1 MEDIS
6 DASQLTE
13 FANLTANKQI
23 FGSSPSADGLLPSKV
38 TKATP
43 HEDSPRHDEERQ
55 LSDDAHLC
63 IQDCGYNSSESS
75 TQHSTS
81 DIDGQDPDDD
91 DLAPLDSRASSRSSI
106 SSIPDS
112 VLIHPPS
119 ELKPVIGCDAD
130 ERIRHPWINRDS
142 LGHGRMEAQFKSI
155 QTIRQREA
163 AFRKPSSVRAM
174 QMHTEDEDDDEFLTP
189 PKRRGG
195 PRMSDI
201 SIRSAGSS
209 PLKRSPYYSPTGS
222 AGRQKVKKEYPL
234 VLLHCTLLPPSLP
247 VPGLIGYPDQKILR
261 EVLPPEY
268 WKRWKLLEEKVGSGV
283 LRDRGVLISHPED
296 MYDLLEE
303 RLLESLELQRPRL
316 HHGHFLGHEETGS
329 EEGDQS
335 AAEDSATD
343 GEQGEECP
351 DCGGRFPRHDA
362 SRKWEIKVFAAN
374 GLMRAG
380 AWAAAWKE
388 MEKVDVE
395 VGLWLPSEIR
405 RELEKRLLD
414 NDPPRS
420 NLRLQVPQLR
430 EQPTTNIGAELY
442 GQPSRTNTPT
452 LLIDEPTLFVP
463 EKASRPSSPAPEITT
478 PTKAPVMPASTYSP
492 RSVEEIDLQT
502 LLINYI
508 RVLASDR
515 RNVTIVL
522 LSVLVV
528 YLALG
533 VKPQTSSSDLR
544 PFPRDMFESMPALSS
559 TVSPEQH
566 TTPSWTEQPSF
577 STVLSLTAE
586 APAMT
591 VETSTLQK
599 QTVREASS
607 SKTSQ
612 AIASAASE
620 SVTLSSSSTAA
631 PTPQIVASASSKSVV
646 DPKSPD
652 ANSQGIETS
661 PASLDLVIER
671 SEFTSPAMRLAKDE
685 IETIASKDLAAET
698 SAMTTD

>member
-6 DASQLTE
+6 DAPHLTE
-13 FANLTANKQI
+13 FANFIANEPL
-23 FGSSPSADGLLPSKV
+23 FGSSPSADGLARVNGTRAAS
-38 TKATP
+38 
-43 HEDSPRHDEERQ
+43 HEDSPDREEETR
-55 LSDDAHLC
+55 LSDDAHMSV
-63 IQDCGYNSSESS
+63 QDCGYNSSESS

-81 DIDGQDPDDD
+81 DTAGHDLDDD
-91 DLAPLDSRASSRSSI
+91 DLALLDSRASSRSSI

-119 ELKPVIGCDAD
+119 ELKPAIGCGAD
-130 ERIRHPWINRDS
+130 ERIRHSWINQDNS
-142 LGHGRMEAQFKSI
+142 GHGRMEAQFKSI

-195 PRMSDI
+195 HRMSDI

-222 AGRQKVKKEYPL
+222 AGRPKVKKEYPL

-261 EVLPPEY
+261 DVLPPEY
-268 WKRWKLLEEKVGSGV
+268 WRRWKLLEEKVGSSV
-283 LRDRGVLISHPED
+283 IRDRGVLISHPED

-316 HHGHFLGHEETGS
+316 HHGHFLGLEDTES
-329 EEGDQS
+329 EKGDQS
-335 AAEDSATD
+335 VTEDSATD
-343 GEQGEECP
+343 DEQGEECP
-351 DCGGRFPRHDA
+351 DCGGRLPRHDS

-414 NDPPRS
+414 NDRPS
-420 NLRLQVPQLR
+420 TDLRLQVPQLR
-430 EQPTTNIGAELY
+430 EPATSISTELY
-442 GQPSRTNTPT
+442 DQSSRTNTPT
-452 LLIDEPTLFVP
+452 PLIHEPSLFVP
-463 EKASRPSSPAPEITT
+463 EEPARPSSPASITT
-478 PTKAPVMPASTYSP
+478 PAKAPAMPPPTYSP

-522 LSVLVV
+522 LSVLAV
-528 YLALG
+528 YLAVG
-533 VKPQTSSSDLR
+533 VKPQTSSSHLR
-544 PFPRDMFESMPALSS
+544 PFPGDMFESMPVLSP
-559 TVSPEQH
+559 TVSLEQH
-566 TTPSWTEQPSF
+566 STPSWTEQPSL
-577 STVLSLTAE
+577 STVLSSTAAE
-586 APAMT
+586 PAMT
-591 VETSTLQK
+591 VESSILQK
-599 QTVREASS
+599 ETVREEPS
-607 SKTSQ
+607 SKTLEV
-612 AIASAASE
+612 IPSAASE
-620 SVTLSSSSTAA
+620 SATVSSSSTAA
-631 PTPQIVASASSKSVV
+631 PTPQSSAPVSSTRASSKSVF
-646 DPKSPD
+646 
-652 ANSQGIETS
+652 ANSKSSEARLQRVETS
-661 PASLDLVIER
+661 PANLDLVIER
-671 SEFTSPAMRLAKDE
+671 CEPTCPAM
-685 IETIASKDLAAET
+685 IETIAPTELA
-698 SAMTTD
+698 TDF

>member
-6 DASQLTE
+6 DAPHLTE
-13 FANLTANKQI
+13 FANFTADGPP
-23 FGSSPSADGLLPSKV
+23 FGASPSADGLARFNV
-38 TKATP
+38 TSAAS
-43 HEDSPRHDEERQ
+43 HEDSPHRKEERK
-55 LSDDAHLC
+55 LSDDAPMS

-81 DIDGQDPDDD
+81 DIAGHDLDDD

-112 VLIHPPS
+112 VLIHPTS
-119 ELKPVIGCDAD
+119 ELKPVIGCGAD
-130 ERIRHPWINRDS
+130 ERIRHPWINQDNP
-142 LGHGRMEAQFKSI
+142 GHGRMEAQFKTI

-195 PRMSDI
+195 HRMSDI

-268 WKRWKLLEEKVGSGV
+268 WRRWKLLEEKVGSGV

-316 HHGHFLGHEETGS
+316 HHGHFLGHAS
-329 EEGDQS
+329 EKGDQS
-335 AAEDSATD
+335 ATEDSATD
-343 GEQGEECP
+343 DEQGEECP
-351 DCGGRFPRHDA
+351 DCGGRFPRHDS

-414 NDPPRS
+414 NDSPGS
-420 NLRLQVPQLR
+420 DLRLQVPQLR
-430 EQPTTNIGAELY
+430 SPATSIGAELY
-442 GQPSRTNTPT
+442 DQSSRRNTSTPLIHEPS
-452 LLIDEPTLFVP
+452 LFVP
-463 EKASRPSSPAPEITT
+463 ESARPSSPASGITT
-478 PTKAPVMPASTYSP
+478 PAKAPAMPPPTYSP
-492 RSVEEIDLQT
+492 RSVDEIDLQT

-515 RNVTIVL
+515 RNVAIVL
-522 LSVLVV
+522 LSVLAV
-528 YLALG
+528 YFALG
-533 VKPQTSSSDLR
+533 VKPQTSSSHLR
-544 PFPRDMFESMPALSS
+544 PFPGDMFESMPALSS
-559 TVSPEQH
+559 TVSLEQH
-566 TTPSWTEQPSF
+566 TTSSWTEQPSF
-577 STVLSLTAE
+577 STVLSLTAAE
-586 APAMT
+586 PAMT

-599 QTVREASS
+599 ETVREETS

-612 AIASAASE
+612 AIPPAASE
-620 SVTLSSSSTAA
+620 SVTVSSSSTAT
-631 PTPQIVASASSKSVV
+631 PTPQIVAPASSKIVA
-646 DPKSPD
+646 SPQSSE
-652 ANSQGIETS
+652 ARLQEIETS
-661 PASLDLVIER
+661 PASLDLLVER
-671 SEFTSPAMRLAKDE
+671 SEPTSPVMRLAKDE
-685 IETIASKDLAAET
+685 TETLARTDLAVPT
-698 SAMTTD
+698 LLR

>member
-1 MEDIS
+1 MEDIPN
-6 DASQLTE
+6 APHLTE
-13 FANLTANKQI
+13 FANFTANEPL
-23 FGSSPSADGLLPSKV
+23 FGSSPSADGLAPVNGTRAAS
-38 TKATP
+38 
-43 HEDSPRHDEERQ
+43 HEDREEERR
-55 LSDDAHLC
+55 LSDDAHMS
-63 IQDCGYNSSESS
+63 IQDCGYNSSDSS
-75 TQHSTS
+75 TQRSAS
-81 DIDGQDPDDD
+81 DIAGHDLDDDD
-91 DLAPLDSRASSRSSI
+91 DLTPLDSRASSRSSL

-112 VLIHPPS
+112 
-119 ELKPVIGCDAD
+119 LKPAIACGAD
-130 ERIRHPWINRDS
+130 ERIRHSWVNQDNP
-142 LGHGRMEAQFKSI
+142 GHGRMEAQFKSI

-195 PRMSDI
+195 HRMSDI

-222 AGRQKVKKEYPL
+222 TGRQKVKKEYPL

-268 WKRWKLLEEKVGSGV
+268 WRRWKLLEEKVGSSV
-283 LRDRGVLISHPED
+283 IRDRGVLISHPED

-316 HHGHFLGHEETGS
+316 HHGHFLGHENTES
-329 EEGDQS
+329 EKGDQS
-335 AAEDSATD
+335 ATEDSATD
-343 GEQGEECP
+343 DEQGEECP
-351 DCGGRFPRHDA
+351 DCGGRFPRHDS

-414 NDPPRS
+414 NDRPS
-420 NLRLQVPQLR
+420 TDLRLRVPQLR
-430 EQPTTNIGAELY
+430 EPATSITAEFY
-442 GQPSRTNTPT
+442 DHSSRTNTPT
-452 LLIDEPTLFVP
+452 PLIHEPRLFAP
-463 EKASRPSSPAPEITT
+463 EEAARPSSPAPAITT
-478 PTKAPVMPASTYSP
+478 PAKAPGMPPPTYSP
-492 RSVEEIDLQT
+492 GPVEEIDLQT

-522 LSVLVV
+522 LSVLAV

-533 VKPQTSSSDLR
+533 VKPQTSPSHLR
-544 PFPRDMFESMPALSS
+544 PFPGNMFESMPALSS
-559 TVSPEQH
+559 TVSLEQH
-566 TTPSWTEQPSF
+566 PTPSWTEQPSF
-577 STVLSLTAE
+577 STLLSLTAAE
-586 APAMT
+586 PAMT
-591 VETSTLQK
+591 AETSAVEK
-599 QTVREASS
+599 ETVREETS
-607 SKTSQ
+607 SKAPQT
-612 AIASAASE
+612 IPSAASE
-620 SVTLSSSSTAA
+620 SVIVSSSSTAA
-631 PTPQIVASASSKSVV
+631 PTPEIVARTSSKTASSKTESKTASL
-646 DPKSPD
+646 D
-652 ANSQGIETS
+652 GIETS
-661 PASLDLVIER
+661 PANLDLVTER
-671 SEFTSPAMRLAKDE
+671 AEPTCPAMRLAKDE
-685 IETIASKDLAAET
+685 IETIAVTDLAA
-698 SAMTTD
+698 DFCDDD

>member
-6 DASQLTE
+6 DAPHLTE
-13 FANLTANKQI
+13 FANFTPNGPL
-23 FGSSPSADGLLPSKV
+23 FGSSPSADGPAPING
-38 TKATP
+38 TKTASD
-43 HEDSPRHDEERQ
+43 EDSPHREEERR
-55 LSDDAHLC
+55 LSDDAHMPV
-63 IQDCGYNSSESS
+63 QDCGYNSSESS

-81 DIDGQDPDDD
+81 DTSSHDMDDD
-91 DLAPLDSRASSRSSI
+91 DLAPSDSRASSRSSI

-119 ELKPVIGCDAD
+119 ELKSAIGCGTD
-130 ERIRHPWINRDS
+130 ERIRHSWINQNS
-142 LGHGRMEAQFKSI
+142 PGHGRMEAQFKSI

-195 PRMSDI
+195 HRMSDI

-222 AGRQKVKKEYPL
+222 TGRQKVKKEYPL

-247 VPGLIGYPDQKILR
+247 VPGLIGYPDQKILK

-268 WKRWKLLEEKVGSGV
+268 WRRWKLLEEKVGSSV
-283 LRDRGVLISHPED
+283 VRDRGVLISHPED

-316 HHGHFLGHEETGS
+316 HHGHFLGHEDTES
-329 EEGDQS
+329 DKGDQS
-335 AAEDSATD
+335 ATEDSATD

-351 DCGGRFPRHDA
+351 DCGGRFPRHDS

-414 NDPPRS
+414 NDRPSTDP
-420 NLRLQVPQLR
+420 RLQAPQLR
-430 EQPTTNIGAELY
+430 EPATSITPELY
-442 GQPSRTNTPT
+442 DQPLRTNTPT
-452 LLIDEPTLFVP
+452 PLIHEPSLFVP
-463 EKASRPSSPAPEITT
+463 DEAARPSSPAPAITT
-478 PTKAPVMPASTYSP
+478 PAKATGMPPPTYSP
-492 RSVEEIDLQT
+492 RSVEEIDLHT

-533 VKPQTSSSDLR
+533 VKPHTSSSHLR
-544 PFPRDMFESMPALSS
+544 PFPGGMIESIPVLSS
-559 TVSPEQH
+559 TVLLEQH
-566 TTPSWTEQPSF
+566 PTPSWTKHPSF
-577 STVLSLTAE
+577 STVLSLTAAE
-586 APAMT
+586 PAMT
-591 VETSTLQK
+591 VENSILQK
-599 QTVREASS
+599 ETVREETSS
-607 SKTSQ
+607 RTTQ
-612 AIASAASE
+612 ATPSVASE
-620 SVTLSSSSTAA
+620 PVTVSSSSTAA
-631 PTPQIVASASSKSVV
+631 PTPQVSVPVSSTTSSSMSIANSKS
-646 DPKSPD
+646 PEAKL
-652 ANSQGIETS
+652 QEMFLS
-661 PASLDLVIER
+661 PANLDLVIER
-671 SEFTSPAMRLAKDE
+671 SGPTCPASPLAKDE
-685 IETIASKDLAAET
+685 IETIAPTDLEA
-698 SAMTTD
+698 DF

>member
-1 MEDIS
+1 MDDIS
-6 DASQLTE
+6 DASHLTE
-13 FANLTANKQI
+13 FTNFTANEPL
-23 FGSSPSADGLLPSKV
+23 FGSSPSADGLAPFKV
-38 TKATP
+38 TRAAS
-43 HEDSPRHDEERQ
+43 HEDSPPHGEERQ
-55 LSDDAHLC
+55 PSDDAHMS

-81 DIDGQDPDDD
+81 DIAGQDVDDD
-91 DLAPLDSRASSRSSI
+91 DSAPLGSRASSRSSI

-130 ERIRHPWINRDS
+130 ERIRHPWINQDNP
-142 LGHGRMEAQFKSI
+142 GHGRMEAQLKSI

-174 QMHTEDEDDDEFLTP
+174 QMHTEDEDEDEFLTP

-195 PRMSDI
+195 HRISDI

-268 WKRWKLLEEKVGSGV
+268 WRRWKLLEEKVGSGV

-316 HHGHFLGHEETGS
+316 HHGHFLGHEDTGS
-329 EEGDQS
+329 EKGDQS
-335 AAEDSATD
+335 ATEDATD
-343 GEQGEECP
+343 DEQGEECP
-351 DCGGRFPRHDA
+351 DCGGRFPRHDG

-414 NDPPRS
+414 NDRPS
-420 NLRLQVPQLR
+420 SDLRLQVPQLR
-430 EQPTTNIGAELY
+430 EPATSIGAELY
-442 GQPSRTNTPT
+442 DQSSRTNTPT
-452 LLIDEPTLFVP
+452 PLIHEPTSFVAEEAP
-463 EKASRPSSPAPEITT
+463 RASSPAPGITT
-478 PTKAPVMPASTYSP
+478 PAKPPAMPASTYSP

-515 RNVTIVL
+515 RNVTIVV
-522 LSVLVV
+522 LSVLAV
-528 YLALG
+528 YLAFG
-533 VKPQTSSSDLR
+533 VKPQTSSSHLR
-544 PFPRDMFESMPALSS
+544 PFPGDMFESMPAISS
-559 TVSPEQH
+559 AVSLEQH

-577 STVLSLTAE
+577 SAVLSLTAE
-586 APAMT
+586 ESVMA

-599 QTVREASS
+599 QTVREVSS
-607 SKTSQ
+607 SKTCQ
-612 AIASAASE
+612 GIPSAASE
-620 SVTLSSSSTAA
+620 SVTVSSSSTAA
-631 PTPQIVASASSKSVV
+631 FTPQTVAPASSKSVA
-646 DPKSPD
+646 DPQSLE

-661 PASLDLVIER
+661 PARLDLVIER
-671 SEFTSPAMRLAKDE
+671 SEPTSPVMRLAKDE
-685 IETIASKDLAAET
+685 IETIAPTDLAA
-698 SAMTTD
+698 DF

>member
-6 DASQLTE
+6 DAPHLTE
-13 FANLTANKQI
+13 FANFTANQPP
-23 FGSSPSADGLLPSKV
+23 FGSRPSADGLTSFN
-38 TKATP
+38 ASSAAS
-43 HEDSPRHDEERQ
+43 HEDSPHREGEIQ
-55 LSDDAHLC
+55 LSDDAHMS

-81 DIDGQDPDDD
+81 DIAGRDLDDD
-91 DLAPLDSRASSRSSI
+91 DLAALDSRASSRSSI

-112 VLIHPPS
+112 VLIRPPS
-119 ELKPVIGCDAD
+119 ELKPVIGCGAD
-130 ERIRHPWINRDS
+130 ERIRHPWINQDNP
-142 LGHGRMEAQFKSI
+142 GHGRMEAQFKSI

-195 PRMSDI
+195 HRMSDI

-222 AGRQKVKKEYPL
+222 TGRQKVKKEFPL

-268 WKRWKLLEEKVGSGV
+268 WRRWKLLEEKVGSGV

-316 HHGHFLGHEETGS
+316 HHGHFVGHEDTAS
-329 EEGDQS
+329 EKGDQS
-335 AAEDSATD
+335 ATEDSATD
-343 GEQGEECP
+343 DEQGEECP
-351 DCGGRFPRHDA
+351 DCGGRFPRHDS

-414 NDPPRS
+414 NDPS
-420 NLRLQVPQLR
+420 SSDFRLQVPQLR
-430 EQPTTNIGAELY
+430 EPATSIGAELY
-442 GQPSRTNTPT
+442 DQSSRTNTPT
-452 LLIDEPTLFVP
+452 PLIHEPSLFVP
-463 EKASRPSSPAPEITT
+463 EESARPSSPASGITVSA
-478 PTKAPVMPASTYSP
+478 KAPAMPPPTYSP
-492 RSVEEIDLQT
+492 RSVDEIDLQT

-522 LSVLVV
+522 LSVLAV

-533 VKPQTSSSDLR
+533 VKPQSSSSHLR
-544 PFPRDMFESMPALSS
+544 PFPGDMFEPMPALSS
-559 TVSPEQH
+559 TVSLEKH
-566 TTPSWTEQPSF
+566 TTPSWTGQPSF
-577 STVLSLTAE
+577 STVLSLTAAE
-586 APAMT
+586 PAMT
-591 VETSTLQK
+591 VETPTLHK
-599 QTVREASS
+599 ETVGEETG
-607 SKTSQ
+607 SKTPR
-612 AIASAASE
+612 AIPSAASE
-620 SVTLSSSSTAA
+620 PVTASSSSTAA
-631 PTPQIVASASSKSVV
+631 PTAEIVAPASSTTASSKSAA
-646 DPKSPD
+646 DPKRLEPS
-652 ANSQGIETS
+652 SRGIETS

-671 SEFTSPAMRLAKDE
+671 SEPTSPAVE
-685 IETIASKDLAAET
+685 VSKG
-698 SAMTTD
+698 

>member
-6 DASQLTE
+6 DAPHLTE
-13 FANLTANKQI
+13 FSNFTANEPL
-23 FGSSPSADGLLPSKV
+23 FGSSPPADGLGPVNGTRAAS
-38 TKATP
+38 
-43 HEDSPRHDEERQ
+43 HEDSPHREEVRR
-55 LSDDAHLC
+55 LSGDAHMS

-75 TQHSTS
+75 TQHSAS
-81 DIDGQDPDDD
+81 DTAGHGLDDD

-119 ELKPVIGCDAD
+119 QLKPAIGCGAD
-130 ERIRHPWINRDS
+130 ERIRHSWINQDNP
-142 LGHGRMEAQFKSI
+142 GHGRMEAQFKSI

-195 PRMSDI
+195 HRMSDI

-222 AGRQKVKKEYPL
+222 TGRQKVKKEYPL

-268 WKRWKLLEEKVGSGV
+268 WRRWKLLEEKVGSSV
-283 LRDRGVLISHPED
+283 IRDRGVLISHPED

-316 HHGHFLGHEETGS
+316 HHGHFLGHEDTES
-329 EEGDQS
+329 EKGDQS
-335 AAEDSATD
+335 ATEDSATD
-343 GEQGEECP
+343 DEQGEKCP
-351 DCGGRFPRHDA
+351 DCGGRLPRHDL

-414 NDPPRS
+414 NDRPS
-420 NLRLQVPQLR
+420 TDLRLQVPQLR
-430 EQPTTNIGAELY
+430 EPATSITAELY
-442 GQPSRTNTPT
+442 DQPSRTNTPT
-452 LLIDEPTLFVP
+452 PLIHEPILFAP
-463 EKASRPSSPAPEITT
+463 EEAARPSSPAPAITT
-478 PTKAPVMPASTYSP
+478 PAKAPGMPPPTYSP
-492 RSVEEIDLQT
+492 RSVGEIDLQT

-522 LSVLVV
+522 LSVLAV

-533 VKPQTSSSDLR
+533 VKPQTSSSHLR
-544 PFPRDMFESMPALSS
+544 PFPGDMFESMPALSS
-559 TVSPEQH
+559 TVSLEQH
-566 TTPSWTEQPSF
+566 PTPSWTEQPSL
-577 STVLSLTAE
+577 STVLSLTAAE
-586 APAMT
+586 PAMT

-599 QTVREASS
+599 ETVTEETSS
-607 SKTSQ
+607 RTSH
-612 AIASAASE
+612 AIPSTASE
-620 SVTLSSSSTAA
+620 SVTVSSSSTAA
-631 PTPQIVASASSKSVV
+631 PATQISAPVSSTTASSKSV
-646 DPKSPD
+646 
-652 ANSQGIETS
+652 ANSKSSEARLQGVETS
-661 PASLDLVIER
+661 LANLDLVIER
-671 SEFTSPAMRLAKDE
+671 AEPTCPAMRLEKDE
-685 IETIASKDLAAET
+685 IETIAPTDLAA
-698 SAMTTD
+698 DF

>member
-1 MEDIS
+1 MDDIS
-6 DASQLTE
+6 DASHLTE
-13 FANLTANKQI
+13 FTNFTANEPP
-23 FGSSPSADGLLPSKV
+23 FGSSPPADGLAFFKV
-38 TKATP
+38 TRAAS
-43 HEDSPRHDEERQ
+43 HEDSPPHGEARQ
-55 LSDDAHLC
+55 LSDDAHMS

-81 DIDGQDPDDD
+81 DRAGQDLDDD
-91 DLAPLDSRASSRSSI
+91 DLAPLGSRASSRSSI

-119 ELKPVIGCDAD
+119 EFKPMISCDAD
-130 ERIRHPWINRDS
+130 ERIRHPWINQDNP
-142 LGHGRMEAQFKSI
+142 GYGRIEAQFKSI

-174 QMHTEDEDDDEFLTP
+174 QMHTEDEDEDEFLTP

-195 PRMSDI
+195 HRMSDI

-247 VPGLIGYPDQKILR
+247 VPGLVGYPDPKILR

-268 WKRWKLLEEKVGSGV
+268 WRRWKLLEEKVGSGV

-316 HHGHFLGHEETGS
+316 HHGHFLGHEDTGS
-329 EEGDQS
+329 EKGDQS
-335 AAEDSATD
+335 ATEDATD
-343 GEQGEECP
+343 DEQGEECP

-405 RELEKRLLD
+405 RELEKRLVD
-414 NDPPRS
+414 NDPPS
-420 NLRLQVPQLR
+420 SDLRLQVPQLR
-430 EQPTTNIGAELY
+430 EPATSISAELY
-442 GQPSRTNTPT
+442 DQPSRMNTPT
-452 LLIDEPTLFVP
+452 PLIREPSLFVAEGAP
-463 EKASRPSSPAPEITT
+463 RSSSPAPGTTT
-478 PTKAPVMPASTYSP
+478 PAKSSAMPQTYPP

-502 LLINYI
+502 LLFNYI
-508 RVLASDR
+508 RVLAGDR
-515 RNVTIVL
+515 RNVTIVV
-522 LSVLVV
+522 LSVLAV

-533 VKPQTSSSDLR
+533 VKPQTSSSHLR
-544 PFPRDMFESMPALSS
+544 PFPGDMFESMPAISS
-559 TVSPEQH
+559 TVSLEQR

-577 STVLSLTAE
+577 SAVLSLTAE
-586 APAMT
+586 EPAMT
-591 VETSTLQK
+591 VKSSTLQK
-599 QTVREASS
+599 ETVMEVSS
-607 SKTSQ
+607 STSQ
-612 AIASAASE
+612 VIPSAPSE
-620 SVTLSSSSTAA
+620 SVTVSSSSIVTS
-631 PTPQIVASASSKSVV
+631 TPQVVAPASSKTASFRGVA
-646 DPKSPD
+646 DPKTSE
-652 ANSQGIETS
+652 ASLQGIETS
-661 PASLDLVIER
+661 PARLYLVIER
-671 SEFTSPAMRLAKDE
+671 SEPTSPAKDE
-685 IETIASKDLAAET
+685 INTIAPTDLAAGF
-698 SAMTTD
+698 